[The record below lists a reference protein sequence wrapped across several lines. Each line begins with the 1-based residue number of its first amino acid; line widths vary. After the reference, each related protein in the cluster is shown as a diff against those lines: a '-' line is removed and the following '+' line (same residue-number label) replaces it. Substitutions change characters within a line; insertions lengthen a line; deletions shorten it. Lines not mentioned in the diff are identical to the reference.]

1 MSRYDWLLSLH
12 VLSAFS
18 LVSAQILVTFLIVG
32 GWKLELPSDI
42 SRMFRLSRAGDV
54 LFAIG
59 SIGTIVLGIW
69 LAIDLDEY
77 KLWDGWIIAALVLW
91 AVAMGIGG
99 RTAKHYYGARDR
111 ARALVAE
118 GRDVPNP
125 ELSATLRSSTGLA
138 LHLATVV
145 LVVLLLIDMIYKPGA

>member
-1 MSRYDWLLSLH
+1 MSRYDWLLFLH

-18 LVSAQILVTFLIVG
+18 LVAAQVLVTFLIVG
-32 GWKLELPSDI
+32 GWRIELPSDI
-42 SRMFRLSRAGDV
+42 ARMFRLSRAGDV
-54 LFAIG
+54 LFGIG
-59 SIGTIVLGIW
+59 AMGTIVLGIW

-77 KLWDGWIIAALVLW
+77 QLWDGWIIAALVLW

-111 ARALVAE
+111 AKALVAE

-125 ELSATLRSSTGLA
+125 ELAATLRSPTGLV

-145 LVVLLLIDMIYKPGA
+145 LVVLLLVDMIYKPGA

>member
-1 MSRYDWLLSLH
+1 MSRYDWLLFLH
-12 VLSAFS
+12 VLAAFS
-18 LVSAQILVTFLIVG
+18 LVAAQVLVTFLIVG
-32 GWKLELPSDI
+32 GWRLELPSDI
-42 SRMFRLSRAGDV
+42 ARMFRLSRAGDV
-54 LFAIG
+54 LFGIG
-59 SIGTIVLGIW
+59 AIGTIVLGIW

-77 KLWDGWIIAALVLW
+77 QVWDGWVIAALVLW

-111 ARALVAE
+111 AKALVAE

-125 ELSATLRSSTGLA
+125 ELAATLRSPTGLV

-145 LVVLLLIDMIYKPGA
+145 LVVLLLVDMIYKPGA